1 MREGIDVAND
11 VRKIYYWQKSVEIS
25 KGLSK
30 DINHRA
36 DNTMEKKQN
45 KTTTQTILI
54 QTTTQLLL
62 HQSVTVKSQ
71 EHRKPECVNRN

>member
-36 DNTMEKKQN
+36 DNTMKKKQKQN
-45 KTTTQTILI
+45 NNTNNINTNHYTAPAP
-54 QTTTQLLL
+54 
-62 HQSVTVKSQ
+62 
-71 EHRKPECVNRN
+71 PECYC